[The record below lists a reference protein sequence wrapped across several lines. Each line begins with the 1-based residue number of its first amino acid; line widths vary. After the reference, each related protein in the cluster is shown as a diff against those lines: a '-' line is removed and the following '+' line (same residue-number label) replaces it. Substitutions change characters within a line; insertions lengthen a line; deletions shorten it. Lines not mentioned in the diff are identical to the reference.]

1 LINTRKGERM
11 EIKDVQLIQTD
22 DLVDEL
28 FSRYDTAVFLAHK
41 KNTTSKGSMAWN
53 TKGNKF
59 TLLGLSEYLGSL
71 TRASVIREMRV
82 NE

>member
-1 LINTRKGERM
+1 MQEL
-11 EIKDVQLIQTD
+11 KDIQLIPTD
-22 DLVDEL
+22 ELVDEL

-41 KNTTSKGSMAWN
+41 KNTTKKGSMAWN

-71 TRASVIREMRV
+71 TRASVAREMRID
-82 NE
+82 E